1 MGLEADTIE
10 YGNKKTILD
19 AAVRAEGSVVIAD
32 AVTKYVADA
41 KTIGDLI
48 ADDVKLSSPLNTIPI
63 SSVNTFLTAAN
74 TFKDAIKN
82 TVITNAAIV
91 AYSTAADNI
100 IATIIA
106 EVGTSVST
114 DTAYNTIKKQL
125 LDNVAKYKTTVTTTT
140 NNILTYVNAADTIGR
155 LIAAD
160 AKLSSPLNTI
170 PISSVNTFLTAA
182 DTLKDTAA
190 GAVAV
195 AAADGSVPD
204 VPVTRATIISELTDY
219 SNATIAYIEN
229 IISDK
234 IAAKDKTIAERDK
247 TIAEKDSKINSADN
261 TNNKLIAI
269 KDAINELESKTMIN
283 DRVGHNFIQD
293 KVVSQYTNNILFFL
307 YYVIF
312 ILFAV
317 SLYLNRES
325 YSTFLIVIILLIFG
339 VLPFIIKYITNF
351 AYNRFLDIAHI
362 FYNGNA
368 RYLGP
373 KAMPQ

>member
-1 MGLEADTIE
+1 MGALETATIE

-19 AAVRAEGSVVIAD
+19 AALRAEGNVVIATAVQAYD
-32 AVTKYVADA
+32 AAVT
-41 KTIGDLI
+41 TIGGLI
-48 ADDVKLSSPLNTIPI
+48 TNANDATQLVTTIPI
-63 SSVNTFLTAAN
+63 LDVNTFRNAAN

-82 TVITNAAIV
+82 TVITNNAIGE
-91 AYSTAADNI
+91 YIIAADGL
-100 IATIIA
+100 IA
-106 EVGTSVST
+106 EIIKEVGGTVPQDADYNLKKTTLQDSVT
-114 DTAYNTIKKQL
+114 NYKK
-125 LDNVAKYKTTVTTTT
+125 TVTTTLV
-140 NNILTYVNAADTIGR
+140 NISTYDAAAGTIRTLIENADKASPKVTTI
-155 LIAAD
+155 LISD
-160 AKLSSPLNTI
+160 VQTFLNGA
-170 PISSVNTFLTAA
+170 NTFKNTATA
-182 DTLKDTAA
+182 TASISEPDTRQQINTNLNNYFT
-190 GAVAV
+190 
-195 AAADGSVPD
+195 
-204 VPVTRATIISELTDY
+204 ATIT
-219 SNATIAYIEN
+219 YIEK

-234 IAAKDKTIAERDK
+234 
-247 TIAEKDSKINSADN
+247 IAEKDSKINSADN
-261 TNNKLIAI
+261 TNNKIKAI
-269 KDAINELESKTMIN
+269 KEAINELESKTMIN

>member
-1 MGLEADTIE
+1 MGLEAVTIV

-19 AAVRAEGSVVIAD
+19 AAVIAENNVVIAD
-32 AVTKYVADA
+32 AVTAYDDA
-41 KTIGDLI
+41 VKILTDAITTATNNNI
-48 ADDVKLSSPLNTIPI
+48 AFAN
-63 SSVNTFLTAAN
+63 VNNFFTAAN

-82 TVITNAAIV
+82 TFNTNNAIDE
-91 AYSTAADNI
+91 YISAADNL
-100 IATIIA
+100 IA
-106 EVGTSVST
+106 EIIIEVGGNVPQDYEYTDYNGTKTTLQDSVT
-114 DTAYNTIKKQL
+114 
-125 LDNVAKYKTTVTTTT
+125 KYETTVTTTLV
-140 NNILTYVNAADTIGR
+140 NISTYD
-155 LIAAD
+155 IAAG
-160 AKLSSPLNTI
+160 TI
-170 PISSVNTFLTAA
+170 RTLIENADKANPKVTTILISDVNTFLTAA
-182 DTLKDTAA
+182 NTFKSTAT
-190 GAVAV
+190 VS
-195 AAADGSVPD
+195 GSE
-204 VPVTRATIISELTDY
+204 PVTRQQINTNLNNYFTATIT
-219 SNATIAYIEN
+219 YIEK

-234 IAAKDKTIAERDK
+234 INEKDG
-247 TIAEKDSKINSADN
+247 TIAEKDGKINSADN

-269 KDAINELESKTMIN
+269 KVAINELESKTMIN

-293 KVVSQYTNNILFFL
+293 KVISQYTNNILFFL

>member
-1 MGLEADTIE
+1 MGLEAVTIV

-19 AAVRAEGSVVIAD
+19 AAVIAENNVVIAD
-32 AVTKYVADA
+32 AVTAYDDA
-41 KTIGDLI
+41 VTILNLAITTAQTATPKKT
-48 ADDVKLSSPLNTIPI
+48 TIPI
-63 SSVNTFLTAAN
+63 LDVNTFRNAAN

-82 TVITNAAIV
+82 TVNTNTAIDE
-91 AYSTAADNI
+91 YISAADNL
-100 IATIIA
+100 IA
-106 EVGTSVST
+106 EIIIEVGGNVPEDKDYNDTKNELETSVT
-114 DTAYNTIKKQL
+114 D
-125 LDNVAKYKTTVTTTT
+125 YKNTVTTTLV
-140 NNILTYVNAADTIGR
+140 NISTYD
-155 LIAAD
+155 IAAG
-160 AKLSSPLNTI
+160 TI
-170 PISSVNTFLTAA
+170 STLITNADKANPKVTTILISDVNTFLTAA
-182 DTLKDTAA
+182 NTFKSTAT
-190 GAVAV
+190 VS
-195 AAADGSVPD
+195 GSE
-204 VPVTRATIISELTDY
+204 PVTRQQINTNLNNYFTATIT
-219 SNATIAYIEN
+219 YIEK

-234 IAAKDKTIAERDK
+234 INEKDG
-247 TIAEKDSKINSADN
+247 TIAEKDGKINSADN

-269 KDAINELESKTMIN
+269 KVAINELESKTMIN

-293 KVVSQYTNNILFFL
+293 KVISQYTNNILFFL